1 MHTTLVQVLFLL
13 FVLWVSPLA
22 ISQAPKGYSNQLGMK
37 LVLVR
42 PGTFIMGSP
51 VLEEG
56 RGSDEIQHEVTI
68 TKEFSIGAYE
78 VTQAQYVAVM
88 GYNPSVFQGLRVE
101 YDHTE
106 LPVDH
111 VSWEEALEF
120 CEKLT
125 KMERTEATGRV
136 YRLPTEAEW
145 EYACRAG
152 TTTAYSFGDEKS
164 LLSEYGWFND
174 NSLSR
179 PHSVGL
185 KVPNA
190 WGMYDMHGNVWE
202 WCWDYGFAYANAKV
216 KDPSGPATGDTHVL
230 RGGSWF
236 RGVSDCRSA
245 GRRGNQG
252 RIGFNSV
259 GFRVVLGFPIERP
272 SLKPLE
278 NKVLGNSVNH
288 GTQVINSIGMR
299 MRLIPKGT
307 FMMGSPNSEA
317 MRGDDELQHE
327 VTISKDYYLG
337 VHEVT
342 QEQYQRV
349 MRSNPSVF
357 QKPRIR
363 WDTSGRPVENV
374 TWEDAEEFCKRLS
387 EIPDE
392 KKAGRVYRLPTEA
405 EWEYACRA
413 GTNTTFSFAEKGDLL
428 PEYAW
433 SHRHGWF
440 ELNSS
445 GQTHAVGLKEP
456 NAWGLYDMHGNV
468 WEWCSDR
475 YGEYPE
481 EPVVDPQGPDRGSKR
496 VMRGGSYLLGFEDLC
511 RSASRFG
518 SVATYRLADI
528 GFRISM
534 DFDKKPVTPPEPEGR

>member
-1 MHTTLVQVLFLL
+1 
-13 FVLWVSPLA
+13 
-22 ISQAPKGYSNQLGMK
+22 
-37 LVLVR
+37 
-42 PGTFIMGSP
+42 
-51 VLEEG
+51 
-56 RGSDEIQHEVTI
+56 
-68 TKEFSIGAYE
+68 
-78 VTQAQYVAVM
+78 
-88 GYNPSVFQGLRVE
+88 
-101 YDHTE
+101 
-106 LPVDH
+106 
-111 VSWEEALEF
+111 
-120 CEKLT
+120 
-125 KMERTEATGRV
+125 
-136 YRLPTEAEW
+136 
-145 EYACRAG
+145 
-152 TTTAYSFGDEKS
+152 
-164 LLSEYGWFND
+164 
-174 NSLSR
+174 
-179 PHSVGL
+179 
-185 KVPNA
+185 
-190 WGMYDMHGNVWE
+190 
-202 WCWDYGFAYANAKV
+202 
-216 KDPSGPATGDTHVL
+216 
-230 RGGSWF
+230 
-236 RGVSDCRSA
+236 
-245 GRRGNQG
+245 
-252 RIGFNSV
+252 
-259 GFRVVLGFPIERP
+259 
-272 SLKPLE
+272 
-278 NKVLGNSVNH
+278 
-288 GTQVINSIGMR
+288 

>member
-88 GYNPSVFQGLRVE
+88 GYNPSQFQGLRVE

-106 LPVDH
+106 LPVDN

-185 KVPNA
+185 KAPNA

-202 WCWDYGFAYANAKV
+202 WCL
-216 KDPSGPATGDTHVL
+216 DT
-230 RGGSWF
+230 
-236 RGVSDCRSA
+236 
-245 GRRGNQG
+245 
-252 RIGFNSV
+252 
-259 GFRVVLGFPIERP
+259 
-272 SLKPLE
+272 
-278 NKVLGNSVNH
+278 
-288 GTQVINSIGMR
+288 
-299 MRLIPKGT
+299 
-307 FMMGSPNSEA
+307 
-317 MRGDDELQHE
+317 
-327 VTISKDYYLG
+327 
-337 VHEVT
+337 
-342 QEQYQRV
+342 
-349 MRSNPSVF
+349 
-357 QKPRIR
+357 
-363 WDTSGRPVENV
+363 
-374 TWEDAEEFCKRLS
+374 
-387 EIPDE
+387 
-392 KKAGRVYRLPTEA
+392 
-405 EWEYACRA
+405 
-413 GTNTTFSFAEKGDLL
+413 
-428 PEYAW
+428 
-433 SHRHGWF
+433 
-440 ELNSS
+440 
-445 GQTHAVGLKEP
+445 
-456 NAWGLYDMHGNV
+456 
-468 WEWCSDR
+468 
-475 YGEYPE
+475 
-481 EPVVDPQGPDRGSKR
+481 
-496 VMRGGSYLLGFEDLC
+496 
-511 RSASRFG
+511 
-518 SVATYRLADI
+518 
-528 GFRISM
+528 
-534 DFDKKPVTPPEPEGR
+534 